1 LSVTERIKANTGPE
15 TLGRKEQYWGA
26 MNQELE
32 ELAVR
37 ASHGDEP
44 ALAEILQLV
53 RPQVQ
58 RRVAKFLPHREDAE
72 EAVQDTLMTVATK
85 IHTFKGSG
93 TFAGWLTVVATN
105 CARQTY
111 RSLKRR
117 SVEQSA
123 EVLPESVD
131 PRTTSVI
138 AGSRLDLLE
147 ALEAL
152 ESNHPQLVQPLVLR
166 DLGAM
171 TYAEIATELAV
182 PLGTVK
188 ARIHQ
193 ARKQV
198 AEHLTVR

>member
-1 LSVTERIKANTGPE
+1 
-15 TLGRKEQYWGA
+15 
-26 MNQELE
+26 MNEDLE
-32 ELAVR
+32 ELAARV
-37 ASHGDEP
+37 AAGDQA
-44 ALAEILQLV
+44 ALPELLQAI

-58 RRVAKFLPHREDAE
+58 RRVSKFLPYREDAE
-72 EAVQDTLMTVATK
+72 EAAQDTLMTVATK
-85 IHTFKGSG
+85 IHTFKGTGS
-93 TFAGWLTVVATN
+93 FAGWLTVVATN
-105 CARQTY
+105 QARQTY

-123 EVLPESVD
+123 EVLPEAVD

-147 ALEAL
+147 ALESL
-152 ESNHPQLVQPLVLR
+152 ESSHPQLVQPLVLR

-171 TYAEIATELAV
+171 TYAEIADELDV

-193 ARKQV
+193 ARKEV
-198 AEHLTVR
+198 AERLTVR

>member
-1 LSVTERIKANTGPE
+1 MNEDL
-15 TLGRKEQYWGA
+15 EQ
-26 MNQELE
+26 
-32 ELAVR
+32 LAAR
-37 ASHGDEP
+37 AAAGDES
-44 ALAEILQLV
+44 ALAELLQAI

-58 RRVAKFLPHREDAE
+58 RRVAKFLPCREDAE
-72 EAVQDTLMTVATK
+72 EAAQDTLLTVATK
-85 IHTFKGSG
+85 IHTFKGTGS
-93 TFAGWLTVVATN
+93 FAGWLTVVATN

-123 EVLPESVD
+123 EVLPESAD

-147 ALEAL
+147 ALDAL
-152 ESNHPQLVQPLVLR
+152 ELNHPQLVQPLVLR

-171 TYAEIATELAV
+171 SYAEIADELNM

-193 ARKQV
+193 GRKQV
-198 AEHLTVR
+198 AERLTVR

>member
-1 LSVTERIKANTGPE
+1 
-15 TLGRKEQYWGA
+15 
-26 MNQELE
+26 MNEELE

-37 ASHGDEP
+37 AAAGDQAVLPE
-44 ALAEILQLV
+44 LLQAI
-53 RPQVQ
+53 RPQVE
-58 RRVAKFLPHREDAE
+58 RRVAKFLPFHEDAE
-72 EAVQDTLMTVATK
+72 EAAQDTLLQVASK
-85 IHTFKGSG
+85 IHTFRGTGS
-93 TFAGWLTVVATN
+93 FAGWVTVVATN
-105 CARQTY
+105 QARQTY

-123 EVLPESVD
+123 EILPETVD

-152 ESNHPQLVQPLVLR
+152 ESSHPHLVQPLVLR
-166 DLGAM
+166 DLGALS
-171 TYAEIATELAV
+171 YAEIADELDV

-193 ARKQV
+193 ARKAV
-198 AEHLTVR
+198 AERLTVR

>member
-1 LSVTERIKANTGPE
+1 
-15 TLGRKEQYWGA
+15 
-26 MNQELE
+26 MNEELE
-32 ELAVR
+32 DLATR
-37 ASHGDEP
+37 AASGDEAVLP
-44 ALAEILQLV
+44 QLLQAI

-58 RRVAKFLPHREDAE
+58 RRVAKFLPYREDAE
-72 EAVQDTLMTVATK
+72 EAVQDTLLQVANK
-85 IHTFKGSG
+85 IHTFRGSG
-93 TFAGWLTVVATN
+93 TFAGWVTIVATN
-105 CARQTY
+105 QARQTY

-152 ESNHPQLVQPLVLR
+152 ESSHPQLVQPLVLR
-166 DLGAM
+166 DLGALS
-171 TYAEIATELAV
+171 YAEIADELDV

-193 ARKQV
+193 ARKAV
-198 AEHLTVR
+198 AERLTVR

>member
-1 LSVTERIKANTGPE
+1 MTE
-15 TLGRKEQYWGA
+15 
-26 MNQELE
+26 ELE
-32 ELAVR
+32 ELAAR
-37 ASHGDEP
+37 AASGDKTVLP
-44 ALAEILQLV
+44 QLLQAI

-58 RRVAKFLPHREDAE
+58 RRVAKFLPYREDAE
-72 EAVQDTLMTVATK
+72 EAVQDTLLQVANK
-85 IHTFKGSG
+85 VHTFKGTGS
-93 TFAGWLTVVATN
+93 FAGWVTIVATN
-105 CARQTY
+105 QARQTY

-117 SVEQSA
+117 AVEQSA

-152 ESNHPQLVQPLVLR
+152 ESSHPQLVQPLVLR
-166 DLGAM
+166 DLGALS
-171 TYAEIATELAV
+171 YAEIADELDV

-193 ARKQV
+193 ARKAV
-198 AEHLTVR
+198 AERLTVR

>member
-1 LSVTERIKANTGPE
+1 MTE
-15 TLGRKEQYWGA
+15 
-26 MNQELE
+26 ELE
-32 ELAVR
+32 ELGAR
-37 ASHGDEP
+37 AASGDQTVLP
-44 ALAEILQLV
+44 QLLQAI

-58 RRVAKFLPHREDAE
+58 RRVAKFLPFREDAE
-72 EAVQDTLMTVATK
+72 EAVQDTLLQVVNK
-85 IHTFKGSG
+85 VHTFKGTGS
-93 TFAGWLTVVATN
+93 FAGWVTIVATN
-105 CARQTY
+105 QARQTY

-117 SVEQSA
+117 AVEQSA
-123 EVLPESVD
+123 EVMPESVD

-152 ESNHPQLVQPLVLR
+152 ESSHPQLVQPLVLR

-171 TYAEIATELAV
+171 TYAEIAHELDV

-193 ARKQV
+193 ARKAV
-198 AEHLTVR
+198 AERLTVR

>member
-1 LSVTERIKANTGPE
+1 
-15 TLGRKEQYWGA
+15 
-26 MNQELE
+26 MNEELE
-32 ELAVR
+32 QLAARVAAGETAALPEL
-37 ASHGDEP
+37 
-44 ALAEILQLV
+44 LQAI

-58 RRVAKFLPHREDAE
+58 RRVSKFLPFREDAE
-72 EAVQDTLMTVATK
+72 EAAQDTLLTVANK
-85 IHTFKGSG
+85 IHTFKGTGS
-93 TFAGWLTVVATN
+93 FAGWLTVVATN
-105 CARQTY
+105 QARQTY

-147 ALEAL
+147 ALESL
-152 ESNHPQLVQPLVLR
+152 ESNHPNLVQPLVLR
-166 DLGAM
+166 DLGAL
-171 TYAEIATELAV
+171 TYAEIAEELKV

-193 ARKQV
+193 ARKEV

>member
-1 LSVTERIKANTGPE
+1 
-15 TLGRKEQYWGA
+15 
-26 MNQELE
+26 MNEELE
-32 ELAVR
+32 GLAAR
-37 ASHGDEP
+37 AAGGDEA
-44 ALAEILQLV
+44 ALAQILQEI

-85 IHTFKGSG
+85 IHTFRGTGS
-93 TFAGWLTVVATN
+93 FAGWLTVVATN

-166 DLGAM
+166 DLGALS
-171 TYAEIATELAV
+171 YAEIAAELSV

-193 ARKQV
+193 ARKEV
-198 AEHLTVR
+198 AEHLTIR

>member
-1 LSVTERIKANTGPE
+1 MTE
-15 TLGRKEQYWGA
+15 
-26 MNQELE
+26 ELE
-32 ELAVR
+32 ELGAR
-37 ASHGDEP
+37 AASGDTTVLP
-44 ALAEILQLV
+44 QLLQAI

-58 RRVAKFLPHREDAE
+58 RRVAKFLPYREDAE
-72 EAVQDTLMTVATK
+72 EAVQDTLLQVVNK
-85 IHTFKGSG
+85 VHTFKGTGS
-93 TFAGWLTVVATN
+93 FAGWVTIVATN
-105 CARQTY
+105 QARQTY

-117 SVEQSA
+117 AVEQSA
-123 EVLPESVD
+123 EVMPESVD

-152 ESNHPQLVQPLVLR
+152 ESSHPQLVQPLVLR

-171 TYAEIATELAV
+171 TYAEIADELDV

-193 ARKQV
+193 ARKAV
-198 AEHLTVR
+198 AERLTVR

>member
-1 LSVTERIKANTGPE
+1 MNEDL
-15 TLGRKEQYWGA
+15 EQ
-26 MNQELE
+26 
-32 ELAVR
+32 LAAR
-37 ASHGDEP
+37 AAAGDESVLP
-44 ALAEILQLV
+44 ELLHAI

-58 RRVAKFLPHREDAE
+58 RRVAKFLPCHEDAE
-72 EAVQDTLMTVATK
+72 EAAQDTLLTVATK
-85 IHTFKGSG
+85 IHTFKGTG
-93 TFAGWLTVVATN
+93 TFAAWLTVVATN

-123 EVLPESVD
+123 EVLPESAD

-147 ALEAL
+147 ALDAL
-152 ESNHPQLVQPLVLR
+152 ELNYPQLVQPLVLR

-171 TYAEIATELAV
+171 SYSEIADELHM

-198 AEHLTVR
+198 AQRLTAC

>member
-1 LSVTERIKANTGPE
+1 MTE
-15 TLGRKEQYWGA
+15 
-26 MNQELE
+26 ELE
-32 ELAVR
+32 ELGAR
-37 ASHGDEP
+37 AASGDQTVIP
-44 ALAEILQLV
+44 QLLQAI

-58 RRVAKFLPHREDAE
+58 RRVAKFLPYREDAE
-72 EAVQDTLMTVATK
+72 EAVQDTLLQVANK
-85 IHTFKGSG
+85 VHTFKGTGS
-93 TFAGWLTVVATN
+93 FAGWVTIVATN
-105 CARQTY
+105 QARQTY
-111 RSLKRR
+111 RTLKRR

-152 ESNHPQLVQPLVLR
+152 ESSHPQLVQPLVLR
-166 DLGAM
+166 DLGALS
-171 TYAEIATELAV
+171 YAEIADELDV

-193 ARKQV
+193 ARKAV
-198 AEHLTVR
+198 AERLTVR

>member
-1 LSVTERIKANTGPE
+1 
-15 TLGRKEQYWGA
+15 
-26 MNQELE
+26 MNDELE
-32 ELAVR
+32 VLAARAAAGDQAVLPELLR
-37 ASHGDEP
+37 A
-44 ALAEILQLV
+44 I

-58 RRVAKFLPHREDAE
+58 RRVAKFLPYREDAE
-72 EAVQDTLMTVATK
+72 EAVQDTLLQVANK
-85 IHTFKGSG
+85 VHTFKGTGS
-93 TFAGWLTVVATN
+93 FAGWVTIVATN
-105 CARQTY
+105 QARQTY

-123 EVLPESVD
+123 ELLPESVD

-152 ESNHPQLVQPLVLR
+152 ESSHPQLVQPLVLR
-166 DLGAM
+166 DLGAL
-171 TYAEIATELAV
+171 TYAEIADELDV

-193 ARKQV
+193 ARKAV
-198 AEHLTVR
+198 AERLTVR

>member
-1 LSVTERIKANTGPE
+1 
-15 TLGRKEQYWGA
+15 
-26 MNQELE
+26 MNEELE
-32 ELAVR
+32 ELASR
-37 ASHGDEP
+37 ASTGDQTVLP
-44 ALAEILQLV
+44 QLLQAI
-53 RPQVQ
+53 RPHVQ
-58 RRVAKFLPHREDAE
+58 RRVAKFLPYREDAE
-72 EAVQDTLMTVATK
+72 EAVQDTLFQVANK
-85 IHTFKGSG
+85 IHTFKGTGS
-93 TFAGWLTVVATN
+93 FAGWVTIVATN
-105 CARQTY
+105 QARQTY

-147 ALEAL
+147 ALETL
-152 ESNHPQLVQPLVLR
+152 ESTHPQLVQPLVLR

-171 TYAEIATELAV
+171 TYAEIADELDV

-193 ARKQV
+193 ARKAV
-198 AEHLTVR
+198 AERLMAH

>member
-1 LSVTERIKANTGPE
+1 MTED
-15 TLGRKEQYWGA
+15 
-26 MNQELE
+26 LE
-32 ELAVR
+32 ELA
-37 ASHGDEP
+37 AAAAAGDEP
-44 ALAEILQLV
+44 ALAELLQRV

-58 RRVAKFLPHREDAE
+58 RRVAKFLPCREDAE
-72 EAVQDTLMTVATK
+72 EAAQDTLLAVATK
-85 IHTFKGSG
+85 IHTFKGTGS
-93 TFAGWLTVVATN
+93 FAGWLTIVATN

-117 SVEQSA
+117 SVERSA
-123 EVLPESVD
+123 EVLPEAID

-147 ALEAL
+147 ALDSLEAD
-152 ESNHPQLVQPLVLR
+152 HPQLVQPLVLR
-166 DLGAM
+166 DLGAL
-171 TYAEIATELAV
+171 TYAEIAEELQV

-198 AEHLTVR
+198 AERLTIR

>member
-1 LSVTERIKANTGPE
+1 
-15 TLGRKEQYWGA
+15 
-26 MNQELE
+26 MNEELE
-32 ELAVR
+32 DLAAR
-37 ASHGDEP
+37 AAAGDESVIP
-44 ALAEILQLV
+44 ELLQAI
-53 RPQVQ
+53 RPQVL
-58 RRVAKFLPHREDAE
+58 RRVAKFLPFREDAE
-72 EAVQDTLMTVATK
+72 EAAQDTLLTVATK
-85 IHTFKGSG
+85 IHTFKGTGS
-93 TFAGWLTVVATN
+93 FAGWLTVVATN

-123 EVLPESVD
+123 EVMPESVD

-147 ALEAL
+147 ALESL
-152 ESNHPQLVQPLVLR
+152 EANHPQLVQPLVLR

-171 TYAEIATELAV
+171 TYAEIADELSV

-193 ARKQV
+193 ARKEV
-198 AEHLTVR
+198 AERLTVR

>member
-1 LSVTERIKANTGPE
+1 MS
-15 TLGRKEQYWGA
+15 
-26 MNQELE
+26 E
-32 ELAVR
+32 ELDELAAR
-37 ASHGDEP
+37 AAGGDET
-44 ALAEILQLV
+44 ALADLLQAI

-58 RRVAKFLPHREDAE
+58 RRVAKFLPFREDAE
-72 EAVQDTLMTVATK
+72 EAAQDTLLTVATK
-85 IHTFKGSG
+85 IHTFRGTGS
-93 TFAGWLTVVATN
+93 FAGWLTVVATN
-105 CARQTY
+105 QARQTY

-123 EVLPESVD
+123 EVLPEAVD

-152 ESNHPQLVQPLVLR
+152 ESHHPHLVQPLVLR
-166 DLGAM
+166 DLGALS
-171 TYAEIATELAV
+171 YAEIAAELDV

-198 AEHLTVR
+198 AERLTIR

>member
-1 LSVTERIKANTGPE
+1 MTSIPAIVGDGTDQREHRA
-15 TLGRKEQYWGA
+15 WGK
-26 MNQELE
+26 MNEELE
-32 ELAVR
+32 ELAVL
-37 ASHGDEP
+37 AAAGDQP
-44 ALAEILQLV
+44 ALAEILQVV

-85 IHTFKGSG
+85 IHTFRGSG

-171 TYAEIATELAV
+171 TYAEIAAELAV

-193 ARKQV
+193 ARKEV
-198 AEHLTVR
+198 AVHLTVR

>member
-1 LSVTERIKANTGPE
+1 MTE
-15 TLGRKEQYWGA
+15 
-26 MNQELE
+26 ELE
-32 ELAVR
+32 ELGAR
-37 ASHGDEP
+37 AASGDKTVLP
-44 ALAEILQLV
+44 QLLQAI

-58 RRVAKFLPHREDAE
+58 RRVAKFLPYREDAE
-72 EAVQDTLMTVATK
+72 EAVQDTLLQVANK
-85 IHTFKGSG
+85 VHTFKGTGS
-93 TFAGWLTVVATN
+93 FAGWVTIVATN
-105 CARQTY
+105 QARQTY

-152 ESNHPQLVQPLVLR
+152 ESSHPQLVQPLVLR
-166 DLGAM
+166 DLGALS
-171 TYAEIATELAV
+171 YAEIADELDV

-193 ARKQV
+193 ARKAV
-198 AEHLTVR
+198 AERLTVR

>member
-1 LSVTERIKANTGPE
+1 MTED
-15 TLGRKEQYWGA
+15 
-26 MNQELE
+26 LE
-32 ELAVR
+32 ELAAR
-37 ASHGDEP
+37 AAAGDEA
-44 ALAEILQLV
+44 ALAEILQAV
-53 RPQVQ
+53 RPQVR
-58 RRVAKFLPHREDAE
+58 RRVAKFLPCREDAE

-85 IHTFKGSG
+85 IHTFKGTGS
-93 TFAGWLTVVATN
+93 FAGWLTVVATN

-123 EVLPESVD
+123 EVLPESAD

-147 ALEAL
+147 ALDTLEAK
-152 ESNHPQLVQPLVLR
+152 HPNLVQPLVLR

-171 TYAEIATELAV
+171 TYAEIADELNL

-193 ARKQV
+193 GRKQV
-198 AEHLTVR
+198 ADSLSVR

>member
-1 LSVTERIKANTGPE
+1 MNEDLEHLATIAAAGDQSVLP
-15 TLGRKEQYWGA
+15 Q
-26 MNQELE
+26 
-32 ELAVR
+32 
-37 ASHGDEP
+37 
-44 ALAEILQLV
+44 ILQAI

-58 RRVAKFLPHREDAE
+58 RRVAKFLPFREDAE
-72 EAVQDTLMTVATK
+72 EAVQDTLLQVANK
-85 IHTFKGSG
+85 IHTFRGTGS
-93 TFAGWLTVVATN
+93 FAGWVTIVATN
-105 CARQTY
+105 QARQTY

-117 SVEQSA
+117 AVEQSA

-147 ALEAL
+147 ALESL
-152 ESNHPQLVQPLVLR
+152 ESSHPQLVQPLVLR
-166 DLGAM
+166 DLGALS
-171 TYAEIATELAV
+171 YAEIADELDV

-193 ARKQV
+193 ARKAV

>member
-1 LSVTERIKANTGPE
+1 
-15 TLGRKEQYWGA
+15 
-26 MNQELE
+26 MNEELE
-32 ELAVR
+32 ELAIR
-37 ASHGDEP
+37 AAQGDEAVLP
-44 ALAEILQLV
+44 EILQAI

-58 RRVAKFLPHREDAE
+58 HRVAKFLPYREDAE
-72 EAVQDTLMTVATK
+72 EAVQDTLLQVANK
-85 IHTFKGSG
+85 IHTFRGSG
-93 TFAGWLTVVATN
+93 TFAGWVTIVATN
-105 CARQTY
+105 QARQTY

-152 ESNHPQLVQPLVLR
+152 ESSHPQLVQPLVLR
-166 DLGAM
+166 DLGALS
-171 TYAEIATELAV
+171 YAEIADELDV

-193 ARKQV
+193 ARKAV
-198 AEHLTVR
+198 AERLTVR

>member
-1 LSVTERIKANTGPE
+1 MDDHL
-15 TLGRKEQYWGA
+15 EQ
-26 MNQELE
+26 
-32 ELAVR
+32 LAVR
-37 ASHGDEP
+37 AAAGDP
-44 ALAEILQLV
+44 DAVAELLQAV

-58 RRVAKFLPHREDAE
+58 RRVAKFLPCRQDAE
-72 EAVQDTLMTVATK
+72 EAVQDTLLTVATK
-85 IHTFKGSG
+85 VHTFKGTG

-117 SVEQSA
+117 SLEQSA
-123 EVLPESVD
+123 EVLPEAAD

-147 ALEAL
+147 ALDAL
-152 ESNHPQLVQPLVLR
+152 EADHPKLVQPLVLR

-171 TYAEIATELAV
+171 TYAEIADELDV

>member
-1 LSVTERIKANTGPE
+1 MTE
-15 TLGRKEQYWGA
+15 
-26 MNQELE
+26 ELE
-32 ELAVR
+32 ELGAR
-37 ASHGDEP
+37 AASGDKTVLP
-44 ALAEILQLV
+44 QLLQAI

-58 RRVAKFLPHREDAE
+58 RRVAKFLPYREDAE
-72 EAVQDTLMTVATK
+72 EAVQDTLLQVVNK
-85 IHTFKGSG
+85 VHTFKGTGS
-93 TFAGWLTVVATN
+93 FAGWVTIVATN
-105 CARQTY
+105 QARQTY

-117 SVEQSA
+117 AVEQSA
-123 EVLPESVD
+123 EVMPESVD

-152 ESNHPQLVQPLVLR
+152 ESSHPQLVQPLVLR

-171 TYAEIATELAV
+171 SYAEIADELDV

-193 ARKQV
+193 ARKAV
-198 AEHLTVR
+198 AERLTVR

>member
-1 LSVTERIKANTGPE
+1 MNEDL
-15 TLGRKEQYWGA
+15 EQ
-26 MNQELE
+26 
-32 ELAVR
+32 LAAR
-37 ASHGDEP
+37 AAAGDESVLP
-44 ALAEILQLV
+44 ELLQAI

-58 RRVAKFLPHREDAE
+58 RRVAKFLPCHEDAE
-72 EAVQDTLMTVATK
+72 EAAQDTLLTVATK
-85 IHTFKGSG
+85 IHTFKGTGS
-93 TFAGWLTVVATN
+93 FAAWLTVVATN

-123 EVLPESVD
+123 EVLPESAD

-147 ALEAL
+147 ALDAL
-152 ESNHPQLVQPLVLR
+152 ELNYPQLVQPLVLR

-171 TYAEIATELAV
+171 SYSEIADELRM

-198 AEHLTVR
+198 SKRLAAR

>member
-1 LSVTERIKANTGPE
+1 MTERIKANTGP
-15 TLGRKEQYWGA
+15 GYWGT
-26 MNQELE
+26 MNEELE
-32 ELAVR
+32 ELAVQ
-37 ASHGDEP
+37 AAAGDQ
-44 ALAEILQLV
+44 AAIAEILQMI

-85 IHTFKGSG
+85 VHTFKGSG

-117 SVEQSA
+117 SVEQSS
-123 EVLPESVD
+123 EVLPESID

-171 TYAEIATELAV
+171 TYAEIAAELSV

-193 ARKQV
+193 ARKEV
-198 AEHLTVR
+198 AVHLTVR

>member
-1 LSVTERIKANTGPE
+1 LSVTERIRANTGPK
-15 TLGRKEQYWGA
+15 TLGRKEQLWGA

>member
-1 LSVTERIKANTGPE
+1 
-15 TLGRKEQYWGA
+15 
-26 MNQELE
+26 MNEDLE
-32 ELAVR
+32 DLAAQ
-37 ASHGDEP
+37 ASHGDQT
-44 ALAEILQLV
+44 ALDELLQAI

-58 RRVAKFLPHREDAE
+58 RRVAKFLPFREDAE
-72 EAVQDTLMTVATK
+72 EAAQDTLMTVATK
-85 IHTFKGSG
+85 IHTFKGTGS
-93 TFAGWLTVVATN
+93 FAGWLTVVATN
-105 CARQTY
+105 QARQTY

-117 SVEQSA
+117 SVESSA
-123 EVLPESVD
+123 EVLPEAVD

-152 ESNHPQLVQPLVLR
+152 ESNHPKLVQPLVLR

-171 TYAEIATELAV
+171 SYAEIADELDV

>member
-1 LSVTERIKANTGPE
+1 MTE
-15 TLGRKEQYWGA
+15 
-26 MNQELE
+26 ELE
-32 ELAVR
+32 ELAAR
-37 ASHGDEP
+37 AASGDKTVLP
-44 ALAEILQLV
+44 QLLQAI

-58 RRVAKFLPHREDAE
+58 RRVAKFLPYREDAE
-72 EAVQDTLMTVATK
+72 EAVQDTLLQVANK
-85 IHTFKGSG
+85 VHTFKGTGS
-93 TFAGWLTVVATN
+93 FAGWVTVVATN
-105 CARQTY
+105 QARQTY

-152 ESNHPQLVQPLVLR
+152 ESSHPQLVQPLVLR
-166 DLGAM
+166 DLGALS
-171 TYAEIATELAV
+171 YAEIADELDV

-193 ARKQV
+193 ARKAV
-198 AEHLTVR
+198 AERLTVH